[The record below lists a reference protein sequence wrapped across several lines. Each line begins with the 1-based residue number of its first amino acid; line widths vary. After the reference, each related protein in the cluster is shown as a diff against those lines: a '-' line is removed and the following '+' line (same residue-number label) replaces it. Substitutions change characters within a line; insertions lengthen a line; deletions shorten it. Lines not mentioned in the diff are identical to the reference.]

1 MSQNQLTAVSE
12 MYVISSRTEFD
23 KCELLLKMDSVT
35 TININP
41 ALSFLGI
48 VNLVG
53 ATQGLLLAAALLSS
67 KGGNKTANRLLA
79 ALTFAISIIVSG
91 AVLLTSNYV
100 FVYPHLSRIHHPFVF
115 AAGPL
120 LFLYIRGLTSE
131 GKRFEREDFL
141 HFIPFALCVIYLLP
155 YYVQS
160 SKGKLNVVASE
171 YLEASF
177 GQWYFVRS
185 SLFIVQFL
193 VYLVLIVLAIVQYSR
208 RVKRREL
215 PRDETTLSEL
225 RFFVIASSVLWVG
238 AVLRYTLD
246 STARTNLLVP
256 LGASVVIYGMGY
268 LKMRRPRS
276 LTDEVAS
283 EVASE
288 EPGEELQLST
298 KKYEKST
305 LTGERA
311 ERYLSRLLQCMKEKK
326 PFTDGDLSLQKL
338 AQGLSI
344 SPHHLSQIINER
356 LGQTFSDFINSYRV
370 EEAKRRLL
378 DPAFKHLSLLGIAI
392 DVGFNS
398 KSSFNSVFKKH
409 TNMTPSE
416 FRNGLNG
423 SNGDR

>member
-1 MSQNQLTAVSE
+1 
-12 MYVISSRTEFD
+12 
-23 KCELLLKMDSVT
+23 MDGVT
-35 TININP
+35 TINIDP

-48 VNLVG
+48 LNLVG

-79 ALTFAISIIVSG
+79 ALTFTISIIVSG

-120 LFLYIRGLTSE
+120 LFLYIRELTSE
-131 GKRFEREDFL
+131 RKGFERKDFL
-141 HFIPFALCVIYLLP
+141 HFIPFALCVVYLLP
-155 YYVQS
+155 YYLQS
-160 SKGKLNVVASE
+160 GKGKLNVVGSE
-171 YLEASF
+171 YVQASF
-177 GQWYFVRS
+177 GQWYYVRS
-185 SLFIVQFL
+185 SLFIIQFL
-193 VYLVLIVLAIVQYSR
+193 VYLVLIVPAIIQYSR
-208 RVKRREL
+208 RVKRGEL
-215 PRDETTLSEL
+215 PRDESVRSEL

-238 AVLRYTLD
+238 AVLRYALD
-246 STARTNLLVP
+246 STARTNLLLP
-256 LGASVVIYGMGY
+256 LGASILIYGMGY
-268 LKMRRPRS
+268 LKMRRPKP
-276 LTDEVAS
+276 LPTK
-283 EVASE
+283 
-288 EPGEELQLST
+288 EPGEVAGEEALLSA

-311 ERYLSRLLQCMKEKK
+311 ERYLSRLLQCMAEKK

-338 AQGLSI
+338 AVGLSI

-378 DPAFKHLSLLGIAI
+378 DPAFKHLSLLGIAV

-409 TNMTPSE
+409 TNMTPSD

-423 SNGDR
+423 QSTDTEIRSRSSRQEQDR